1 MYKLLAIGGPV
12 DGKTLDVD
20 NRTNRVVVAHVLDI
34 RDKPTDQEP
43 YQTVDL
49 GETIYYRKA
58 FWLDSPTEMYQFLVT
73 KEIPDEALLHFGWNL
88 FLMFLWMGG
97 YHMTTSEKETRQE
110 YLWRILMT
118 TGHNIYM
125 RWPENKKAS
134 IHEQNY

>member
-58 FWLDSPTEMYQFLVT
+58 FL
-73 KEIPDEALLHFGWNL
+73 A
-88 FLMFLWMGG
+88 
-97 YHMTTSEKETRQE
+97 
-110 YLWRILMT
+110 
-118 TGHNIYM
+118 
-125 RWPENKKAS
+125 
-134 IHEQNY
+134 